1 MIYLSPWKS
10 DKFCDIKANL
20 KQNKAVLYKEQLGY
34 GRICSIMFNKKFGN
48 YYIHINS
55 KNIFSTFG
63 SYIMLQ
69 QAIDAAEFALFSR
82 NTETIS
88 QKRFDKLKTLI

>member
-1 MIYLSPWKS
+1 MIYLSPWKL
-10 DKFCDIKANL
+10 DKFCDITASR
-20 KQNKAVLYKEQLGY
+20 KQNKTVLYKEQLGC
-34 GRICSIMFNKKFGN
+34 GRFCSIMFNKKFGS

-69 QAIDAAEFALFSR
+69 QAINAAEFALLSR
-82 NTETIS
+82 NAETIS
-88 QKRFDKLKTLI
+88 QERFDKLKTLL